1 MTKRASELIKELAE
15 LNEKVYK
22 LELELKEELT
32 RELTEKFVFT
42 TREEAIKY
50 LSEANEGYNDFLKA
64 TAEGTAK
71 QPVPENKE
79 YKKDN
84 YERYKNTDLEE
95 YFEDPYDEDYD
106 DDEPEEDYVWE
117 NPTNEACWDCNNPR
131 CKKGRLN
138 NIYLKDILPQGNFVE
153 YLFRQG
159 NRTVCDL
166 MYDAKERVQMHSVN
180 FDNVMRCFCKN
191 EDLYRLYRELLMR
204 DIPMINYNRYNIDYS
219 KNIEDSDFKKS
230 IDSYVD
236 NGIISVAVGNAL
248 RRANCYSIGDIKL
261 LKDLNELKKT
271 RTIGK
276 KTFEKIMEFI
286 EKENIL

>member
-22 LELELKEELT
+22 LELQLKEELT
-32 RELTEKFVFT
+32 REISEKFVFT

-50 LSEANEGYNDFLKA
+50 LSETNEGYNDFLKA
-64 TAEGTAK
+64 TADETTK

-79 YKKDN
+79 YKK
-84 YERYKNTDLEE
+84 ELHEKYKDTDLEE
-95 YFEDPYDEDYD
+95 YFEDPYDEDYE

-117 NPTNEACWDCNNPR
+117 NPTDEACWDCNNPR

-138 NIYLKDILPQGNFVE
+138 NIYLGDILPQGNFVE
-153 YLFRQG
+153 YLFRHG

-166 MYDAKERVQMHSVN
+166 MYDAKERVQTHTVN
-180 FDNVMRCFCKN
+180 FDNVMRCFCSN

-204 DIPMINYNRYNIDYS
+204 DVPMINYNRYNIDYS

-286 EKENIL
+286 EKEKIL